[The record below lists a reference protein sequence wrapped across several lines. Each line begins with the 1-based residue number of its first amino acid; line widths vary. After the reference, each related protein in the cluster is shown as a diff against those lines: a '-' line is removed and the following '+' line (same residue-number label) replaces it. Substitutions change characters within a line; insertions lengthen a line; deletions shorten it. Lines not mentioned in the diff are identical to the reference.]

1 MVSMLACH
9 PVGPGSNPGISHNFL
24 ILKEIEAQF
33 SLWWLEYETIID
45 KVAQQSQS
53 T

>member
-1 MVSMLACH
+1 MVSMLTCQA
-9 PVGPGSNPGISHNFL
+9 VGPGSNPSKAHNFL
-24 ILKEIEAQF
+24 ILIEIEAKF
-33 SLWWLEYETIID
+33 SLWRLEYETIID